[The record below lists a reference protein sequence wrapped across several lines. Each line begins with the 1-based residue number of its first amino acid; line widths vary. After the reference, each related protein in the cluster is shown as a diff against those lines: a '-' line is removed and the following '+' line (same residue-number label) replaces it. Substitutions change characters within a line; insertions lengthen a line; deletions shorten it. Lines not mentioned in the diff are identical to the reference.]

1 MRAWENSDPGQA
13 NMAKSLSEVIQS
25 GEDSA
30 VEFKSAEFRND
41 SLAKEIVAFSNMS
54 GGSIFI
60 GVEDNG
66 MVSGV
71 PANGIEERV
80 INICRNLVEPSVIP
94 EIYSHLST
102 SGAKVLEVRIPK
114 GIFKPYK
121 VKNTNRFYVR
131 IGSVSIEPS
140 TQELVRL
147 LQSGGV
153 YHFEVTSLPGTSI
166 ADIDLLRFRI
176 YCERYR
182 KVEFDETVVERLLS
196 NWQLTSD
203 TGQCTMTGALFFGI
217 HLARLLPQAGIQL
230 FRFEGNDR
238 TGALLDQRELS
249 EPIPETIDTAVKF
262 VQAHSFVR
270 SFFPD
275 DSIHRV
281 DVPEYDFFAVRE
293 LVVNAF
299 CHRDWSILGQ
309 KIRLSL
315 FDDRLEIFSPGS
327 LPNTLSLENALAGVS
342 YYRNPNIAQ
351 LCKDYEL
358 AEKAGRGLQKIFKIY
373 RERHFSVPE
382 FVNDPTFFQVVLKK
396 NV

>member
-1 MRAWENSDPGQA
+1 
-13 NMAKSLSEVIQS
+13 MAKSLSEILQS

-30 VEFKSAEFRND
+30 IEFKSAEFRND
-41 SLAKEIVAFSNMS
+41 SLAKEVVAFSNMA

-60 GVEDNG
+60 GVEDDG
-66 MVSGV
+66 TVSGIPV
-71 PANGIEERV
+71 SGIEERV

-94 EIYSHLST
+94 EIYSHLAA

-121 VKNTNRFYVR
+121 VKSTNRFYVR

-153 YHFEVTSLPGTSI
+153 YHFEVTSLPGTSL
-166 ADIDLLRFRI
+166 ADIDLLRLRT
-176 YCERYR
+176 YCEQYR
-182 KVEFDETVVERLLS
+182 RVEFDDMAVARLLS
-196 NWQLTSD
+196 NWQLTNAQ
-203 TGQCTMTGALFFGI
+203 GQCTITGALFFGMN
-217 HLARLLPQAGIQL
+217 LARLLPQAGIQL
-230 FRFEGNDR
+230 FRFEGSDR
-238 TGALLDQRELS
+238 TGTMLDHRESS
-249 EPIPETIDTAVKF
+249 EPIPEAVDAAVKF
-262 VQAHSFVR
+262 VRAHSAVK
-270 SFFPD
+270 SFFPV
-275 DSIHRV
+275 DSIRRV
-281 DVPEYDFFAVRE
+281 DVPDYDLFAIRE

-299 CHRDWSILGQ
+299 CHRDWSIFGQ

-315 FDDRLEIFSPGS
+315 FDDRLEVFSPGP

-358 AEKAGRGLQKIFKIY
+358 AEKAGRGLQKIFKSY
-373 RERHFSVPE
+373 RERNLPSPE
-382 FVNDPTFFQVVLKK
+382 LVNDPNFFQVVLKK
-396 NV
+396 NGSQIH